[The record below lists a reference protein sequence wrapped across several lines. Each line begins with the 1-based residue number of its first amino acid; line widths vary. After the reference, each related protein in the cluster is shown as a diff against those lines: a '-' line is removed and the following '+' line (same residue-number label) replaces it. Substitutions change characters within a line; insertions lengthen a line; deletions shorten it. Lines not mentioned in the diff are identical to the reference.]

1 MTKESIHLKD
11 LTVMA
16 MLAAVLALLGTFK
29 LPSIIPGA
37 EFQLSAPFAVC
48 IAACFGFR
56 RYFAIGILASL
67 INLLLGTH
75 TIVNVVIAMVFRV
88 VAGGIVAIF
97 GTKPGVL
104 IISGPLGTAA
114 GRIVLGLA
122 VMRVSPLPLLAAAA
136 PGMVFTAILSP
147 ILYPVMKKVLRFA
160 AVGSERS
167 GSNG

>member
-1 MTKESIHLKD
+1 MTKETIRLKD

-37 EFQLSAPFAVC
+37 EFQLSAPFAIC

-75 TIVNVVIAMVFRV
+75 TIINVVIAMVFRV
-88 VAGGIVAIF
+88 VAGGIIAIF
-97 GTKPGVL
+97 GTKPWIL
-104 IISGPLGTAA
+104 IISGPLGTAV
-114 GRIVLGLA
+114 GRVVLGL
-122 VMRVSPLPLLAAAA
+122 VIMRVSPLPLLAGAV
-136 PGMVFTAILSP
+136 PGMIFTAVLSP
-147 ILYPVMKKVLRFA
+147 IMYPAMKKVMRFA
-160 AVGSERS
+160 AAGER
-167 GSNG
+167 G

>member
-1 MTKESIHLKD
+1 MPKESIRLKD
-11 LTVMA
+11 LTIMA

-56 RYFAIGILASL
+56 RYFAIGILASV

-75 TIVNVVIAMVFRV
+75 TIINVAIAMVFRI

-97 GTKPGVL
+97 GTKPAVL
-104 IISGPLGTAA
+104 IISGPMGTAA
-114 GRIVLGLA
+114 ARVVLGL
-122 VMRVSPLPLLAAAA
+122 VIMHTSPVPLLAAAV
-136 PGMVFTAILSP
+136 PGMAFTAVLAP
-147 ILYPVMKKVLRFA
+147 VMYPAMKKVMQFA
-160 AVGSERS
+160 ATGSERS
-167 GSNG
+167 RGNG